1 MECMHDESET
11 RTRRFYNKY
20 RNYILFNKNI
30 IISGTLA
37 FFAGG
42 MFTQLYAK
50 YDSNDLSNSIATLT
64 VEYGIYIPVFSLLF
78 YIDNKGNYVDPLTG
92 GKDYSRIKSDI
103 KKLLAAFLVSEIIY
117 SFVKFLI
124 HFELLQ
130 RSVEPYQASM
140 MAALVAWTVFL
151 VVINVGVKAVRLFR
165 S

>member
-1 MECMHDESET
+1 MRDEAET
-11 RTRRFYNKY
+11 GTRKFYNKY

-37 FFAGG
+37 FFTGG
-42 MFTQLYAK
+42 LFTQLYAK

-64 VEYGIYIPVFSLLF
+64 VEYGIYIPVFALLF
-78 YIDNKGNYVDPLTG
+78 YIDNKENYVDPMTG
-92 GKDYSRIKSDI
+92 EKQYSRIKSDI

-117 SFVKFLI
+117 SLVKFFI

-140 MAALVAWTVFL
+140 IAALVAWTVFL
-151 VVINVGVKAVRLFR
+151 VIINLGIKVVKLFR
-165 S
+165 N

>member
-1 MECMHDESET
+1 MRDEAET
-11 RTRRFYNKY
+11 GTRKFYNKY

-37 FFAGG
+37 FFTGG
-42 MFTQLYAK
+42 LFTQLYAK

-64 VEYGIYIPVFSLLF
+64 VEYGIYIPVFALLF
-78 YIDNKGNYVDPLTG
+78 YIDNKENYVDPMTG
-92 GKDYSRIKSDI
+92 EKKYSRIKSDI

-117 SFVKFLI
+117 SLVKFFI

-140 MAALVAWTVFL
+140 IAALVAWTVFL
-151 VVINVGVKAVRLFR
+151 VIINLGIKVVKLFR
-165 S
+165 N

>member
-1 MECMHDESET
+1 MRET
-11 RTRRFYNKY
+11 RTRKFYNKY

-37 FFAGG
+37 FFTGG
-42 MFTQLYAK
+42 LFTQLYAK

-64 VEYGIYIPVFSLLF
+64 VEYGIYIPVFALLF
-78 YIDNKGNYVDPLTG
+78 YIDNKENYVDPMTG
-92 GKDYSRIKSDI
+92 EKKYSRIKSDI

-117 SFVKFLI
+117 SLVKFFI

-140 MAALVAWTVFL
+140 IAALVAWTVFL
-151 VVINVGVKAVRLFR
+151 VIINLGVKVVKLFR
-165 S
+165 N

>member
-1 MECMHDESET
+1 MRET
-11 RTRRFYNKY
+11 RTRKFYNKY

-37 FFAGG
+37 FFTGG
-42 MFTQLYAK
+42 LFTQLYAK

-64 VEYGIYIPVFSLLF
+64 VEYGIYIPVFALLF
-78 YIDNKGNYVDPLTG
+78 YIDNKENYVDPMTG
-92 GKDYSRIKSDI
+92 EKKYSRIKSDI

-117 SFVKFLI
+117 SLVKFFI

-140 MAALVAWTVFL
+140 IAALVAWTVFL
-151 VVINVGVKAVRLFR
+151 VIINLGIKVVKLFR
-165 S
+165 N

>member
-1 MECMHDESET
+1 MHDEAET
-11 RTRRFYNKY
+11 GTRRFYNKY

-42 MFTQLYAK
+42 LFTQLYAK

-64 VEYGIYIPVFSLLF
+64 IEYGLYIPVFALLF
-78 YIDNKGNYVDPLTG
+78 YTDNKENYLDPSTG
-92 GKDYSRIKSDI
+92 GKNYPRIKRDI
-103 KKLLAAFLVSEIIY
+103 KKLFAAFLVSEIIY
-117 SFVKFLI
+117 SLVKFFI

-140 MAALVAWTVFL
+140 IAALVAWAAFL
-151 VVINVGVKAVRLFR
+151 VIINVGVKAVRLFR